1 MKSTSTVE
9 VQVTNKWRLD
19 LHDQTQGC
27 DWSTSHGWFGSHRGR
42 EHPAVF
48 SSMLLILFEKTF
60 VSFSSNI
67 FQAKI
72 CLHTE
77 FFECFFC
84 QWLVMFFPNATI
96 EQYPSIFPKSIESTQ
111 DFYLMKGYL
120 IQTPKIWWFFL
131 TDLQDASGLQIDAD
145 LNPNV
150 VDPDVFVRGGV
161 PGRKTP
167 IRDTWYLWTNGS
179 IRDNIDN
186 AFAASFKCCL
196 K

>member
-67 FQAKI
+67 FQAKA

-84 QWLVMFFPNATI
+84 QCLVMFFPNATI
-96 EQYPSIFPKSIESTQ
+96 DQYPSIFPKSIESTRKHI
-111 DFYLMKGYL
+111 YLMNLSHSNSEDLMIFFDRSPGCFWASDWCWLESKCGGSWRLRSRRGARPKNSHPGYL
-120 IQTPKIWWFFL
+120 IPMDQRFDSRQYWQCFCGFF
-131 TDLQDASGLQIDAD
+131 
-145 LNPNV
+145 
-150 VDPDVFVRGGV
+150 
-161 PGRKTP
+161 
-167 IRDTWYLWTNGS
+167 
-179 IRDNIDN
+179 
-186 AFAASFKCCL
+186 
-196 K
+196 